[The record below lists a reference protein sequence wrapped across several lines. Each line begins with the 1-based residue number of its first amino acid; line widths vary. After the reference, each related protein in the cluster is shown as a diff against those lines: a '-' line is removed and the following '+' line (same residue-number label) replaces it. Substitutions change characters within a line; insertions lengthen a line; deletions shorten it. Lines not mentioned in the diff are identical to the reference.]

1 MLAALYA
8 GLTTTVVAT
17 VAPYVDRA
25 TSHSLENHIRAGYPS
40 YSQARID
47 KAVTTYE
54 VILTVIGILGVA
66 GWTIVIRAF
75 ATGNRWTA
83 PLATAA
89 LLLGLR
95 HRPHRPADQG
105 HLRCDRS
112 VPAAGCLRRAP
123 RRACSRGLLAVTLLH
138 RTRRPKR
145 VKGDDQD
152 EADATGREL
161 EPFLGSF
168 PPASLTDP
176 VTAREQ
182 LAALVAVA
190 PPPDTTGM
198 EIEDHVVAG
207 RASVPV
213 RIYRPRRAHGAI
225 VWLHGGG
232 FVMGD
237 LETEHPW
244 AVRIAESSGATVVSV
259 DYRRAPEERFPAALM
274 TPTPRSPG
282 RSRTPRRSGSTRVG
296 SPSVA
301 MLPAQGW
308 RPRSP
313 CGRVTST
320 APTACFQLLSQ
331 PELDDRQQTWSARNF
346 TDTPFMTREKV
357 SASWQHYLGSAP
369 ASPYAAPA
377 RADDLGNLPSAYI
390 ACAEFDPNRDEAI
403 EYAQRLLQAG
413 VSVEL
418 HQWSGTFHGSQA
430 ILSADVSQRQI
441 AELGS
446 VLRRALA
453 AA

>member
-1 MLAALYA
+1 M
-8 GLTTTVVAT
+8 TTMKQM
-17 VAPYVDRA
+17 R
-25 TSHSLENHIRAGYPS
+25 L
-40 YSQARID
+40 
-47 KAVTTYE
+47 
-54 VILTVIGILGVA
+54 
-66 GWTIVIRAF
+66 
-75 ATGNRWTA
+75 
-83 PLATAA
+83 
-89 LLLGLR
+89 
-95 HRPHRPADQG
+95 
-105 HLRCDRS
+105 
-112 VPAAGCLRRAP
+112 
-123 RRACSRGLLAVTLLH
+123 
-138 RTRRPKR
+138 
-145 VKGDDQD
+145 
-152 EADATGREL
+152 DAEL

-190 PPPDTTGM
+190 PPPDTTGV

-207 RASVPV
+207 HAPVPV
-213 RIYRPRRAHGAI
+213 RTYRPRRAHGAI

-259 DYRRAPEERFPAALM
+259 DYRRAPEARFPAALEDAYAAFVW
-274 TPTPRSPG
+274 TVENASELGIDPG
-282 RSRTPRRSGSTRVG
+282 LIAVG
-296 SPSVA
+296 GHAAGAGLAAAVA
-301 MLPAQGW
+301 LRARDQHGPA
-308 RPRSP
+308 
-313 CGRVTST
+313 
-320 APTACFQLLSQ
+320 ACFQLLSQ
-331 PELDDRQQTWSARNF
+331 PELDDRQQTWSARTF
-346 TDTPFMTREKV
+346 TDTPFMTRDKV
-357 SASWQHYLGSAP
+357 AASWRHYLGSAP

-377 RADDLGNLPSAYI
+377 RADDLGDLPSAYI